1 MERPELEEQK
11 SKLVEEVNHNKK
23 LLKGL
28 EDDLLYRLANST
40 GNLLDDTSLIEVL
53 QITKTTAAEVKE
65 KLQNAAE
72 ANERISG
79 LTLWHFFDFKVND
92 AAENHTA
99 CQYAPGV
106 FPPTCT
112 SITLS
117 FRPGG
122 ENHKGVVDFWRRPKP
137 AYAQVAA
144 RYNASRL
151 RAQGQVYGQ
160 PVVQV

>member
-1 MERPELEEQK
+1 MGKP
-11 SKLVEEVNHNKK
+11 LVISETGAGGIYEWGHNATDAQWTLRYQSEVIVADVDVA
-23 LLKGL
+23 L
-28 EDDLLYRLANST
+28 S
-40 GNLLDDTSLIEVL
+40 
-53 QITKTTAAEVKE
+53 
-65 KLQNAAE
+65 
-72 ANERISG
+72 NERISG

-112 SITLS
+112 SISLS

-151 RAQGQVYGQ
+151 RAQGEVYGQ
-160 PVVQV
+160 PVAQAWAQAE

>member
-1 MERPELEEQK
+1 MVIVLFLSSCAYMDGKTDPGFDIQLEFSGWTPTAGER
-11 SKLVEEVNHNKK
+11 
-23 LLKGL
+23 
-28 EDDLLYRLANST
+28 
-40 GNLLDDTSLIEVL
+40 
-53 QITKTTAAEVKE
+53 AAI
-65 KLQNAAE
+65 QSAA
-72 ANERISG
+72 ARWERIITEDVEVALQSANVSG
-79 LTLWHFFDFKVND
+79 ITLWHFFDFKVND

-160 PVVQV
+160 PLVEA